1 MDAITLGTLAA
12 SVVGALVPLFKAFGE
27 KAMEKAGEKAGEAV
41 MENRSKVLDVVK
53 GLFLEDDLTTLGDLS
68 KNPEDAET
76 QAELKGE
83 LKHLL
88 KANPETAKRLEELLK
103 QIPATQIKQN
113 TIDIDGDNN
122 VAVQDV
128 SGMVN
133 INK

>member
-1 MDAITLGTLAA
+1 MDAITIGTLAA

-68 KNPEDAET
+68 KNPESAEK

-88 KANPETAKRLEELLK
+88 KANPETAKQLEKLLK
-103 QIPATQIKQN
+103 QIPASELTQNI
-113 TIDIDGDNN
+113 IDIDGDTN

-128 SGMVN
+128 SGTVT